1 MIAALAFY
9 QLLATAS
16 FTLLGLWFVVVGLS
30 HGGWRTDPVRHRYDL
45 HVALHFLLPGA
56 TGLAA
61 VLAGGEPLFWRVAAL
76 LSAIAG
82 LAESLGFLAAPGF
95 PRALPGRFLRA
106 LDPLLY
112 AGVGVAAVTSPAR
125 PGADA
130 DRGRGHRARLPHGNG
145 LPVARLRRAPA
156 PCPPPPGS
164 QPHLRSD
171 HDRLPRPA
179 RPRAVPGW

>member
-30 HGGWRTDPVRHRYDL
+30 HGGWRTDPARHRYDL

-76 LSAIAG
+76 LA
-82 LAESLGFLAAPGF
+82 
-95 PRALPGRFLRA
+95 
-106 LDPLLY
+106 
-112 AGVGVAAVTSPAR
+112 VAVTSLPLGLVPMQIEGMVTGLVFLAGTAYLWLAYAERPA
-125 PGADA
+125 PLPAPT
-130 DRGRGHRARLPHGNG
+130 RLPHR
-145 LPVARLRRAPA
+145 V
-156 PCPPPPGS
+156 
-164 QPHLRSD
+164 
-171 HDRLPRPA
+171 
-179 RPRAVPGW
+179 

>member
-30 HGGWRTDPVRHRYDL
+30 HGGWRTDSVRHRYDL

-76 LSAIAG
+76 LAAAAG
-82 LAESLGFLAAPGF
+82 LVESLGFLAAPGF
-95 PRALPGRFLRA
+95 PRALPGRALRA

-112 AGVGVAAVTSPAR
+112 VLVGVAAVASPPLGLVPMQIEGMATGLVFLAGTAYLWLAYAER
-125 PGADA
+125 PAT
-130 DRGRGHRARLPHGNG
+130 L
-145 LPVARLRRAPA
+145 PA
-156 PCPPPPGS
+156 PTRV
-164 QPHLRSD
+164 PHR
-171 HDRLPRPA
+171 
-179 RPRAVPGW
+179 V

>member
-1 MIAALAFY
+1 QRAALLPDAGPMIAALAFY

-61 VLAGGEPLFWRVAAL
+61 
-76 LSAIAG
+76 G

-95 PRALPGRFLRA
+95 PRALPGRALRA

-112 AGVGVAAVTSPAR
+112 VLVGVAAVTSLPLGLVPMQIEGMATGLVFLAGTAYLWLAYAERPAT
-125 PGADA
+125 
-130 DRGRGHRARLPHGNG
+130 L
-145 LPVARLRRAPA
+145 PA
-156 PCPPPPGS
+156 PTRV
-164 QPHLRSD
+164 PHR
-171 HDRLPRPA
+171 
-179 RPRAVPGW
+179 V

>member
-30 HGGWRTDPVRHRYDL
+30 HGGWRTDPARHRYDL

-61 VLAGGEPLFWRVAAL
+61 VLAGGEPLFWRAAAL
-76 LSAIAG
+76 LAAIAG
-82 LAESLGFLAAPGF
+82 MAESIGFLAAPAF

-106 LDPLLY
+106 LDQLLY
-112 AGVGVAAVTSPAR
+112 AGVGVAAVTS
-125 PGADA
+125 
-130 DRGRGHRARLPHGNG
+130 LPLGNLVPMQVEGVATG
-145 LPVARLRRAPA
+145 LVFLMGTAYLWLAYAERPA
-156 PCPPPPGS
+156 P
-164 QPHLRSD
+164 
-171 HDRLPRPA
+171 LPAPIRVLN
-179 RPRAVPGW
+179 RI

>member
-1 MIAALAFY
+1 MIAAIAFY

-30 HGGWRTDPVRHRYDL
+30 HGGWRTDPNRHRYDL

-61 VLAGGEPLFWRVAAL
+61 VLAGGEPLFWRAAAL
-76 LSAIAG
+76 LAGIAG
-82 LAESLGFLAAPGF
+82 MAESIGFLVTPGF

-112 AGVGVAAVTSPAR
+112 GGVGVAAVTS
-125 PGADA
+125 
-130 DRGRGHRARLPHGNG
+130 LPLGKLVPMQVEGVATG
-145 LPVARLRRAPA
+145 LVFLTGTAYLWLAYAERPA
-156 PCPPPPGS
+156 P
-164 QPHLRSD
+164 
-171 HDRLPRPA
+171 LPTA
-179 RPRAVPGW
+179 TRALNRI